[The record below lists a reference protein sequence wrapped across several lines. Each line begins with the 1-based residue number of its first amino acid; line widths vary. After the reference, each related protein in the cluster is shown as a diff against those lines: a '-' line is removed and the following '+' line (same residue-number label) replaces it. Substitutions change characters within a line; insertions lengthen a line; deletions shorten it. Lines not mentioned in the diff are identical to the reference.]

1 MEKQYSYQSKSRKEP
16 NHVQHEWTLALYDF
30 LHHVKPWRNQCSSKE
45 WGGGGDGKETSPGID
60 IQAFHFTG
68 KTTERISKNTL
79 VSINYTVWLISCLSG
94 MRIHIS

>member
-1 MEKQYSYQSKSRKEP
+1 M
-16 NHVQHEWTLALYDF
+16 
-30 LHHVKPWRNQCSSKE
+30 
-45 WGGGGDGKETSPGID
+45 GGGEGKETSPGID